1 MSERAA
7 PPFPLLPS
15 VKKTFCAKR
24 AAGCSPSLG
33 ENLFGLWMSNGLGW
47 FGDLGGEKVGV
58 RAGKNPSSPGPA
70 AGFHKL
76 LYWHYISG
84 SVFRLQSRFEIAVP
98 FLGTGMSLLLRKKQP
113 GGEQLTTGLLED

>member
-1 MSERAA
+1 MNNSRKKWKMSERAA

-47 FGDLGGEKVGV
+47 FGDFGRREGWRE
-58 RAGKNPSSPGPA
+58 SWEESQ
-70 AGFHKL
+70 
-76 LYWHYISG
+76 
-84 SVFRLQSRFEIAVP
+84 QSRACGGVSQTALLALYLWLRVPVAVAI
-98 FLGTGMSLLLRKKQP
+98 
-113 GGEQLTTGLLED
+113 